1 VFLLDI
7 FITFWSG
14 KMTQRYMFDTR
25 QAARFALALLLAL
38 FGVGAFASA
47 QANDLAA
54 LLEVREGT
62 VEVRRVNTQQWIA
75 VRVEAI
81 VGVGD
86 GIRTGAD
93 GRARITFFADGIESE
108 LLPGT
113 ETRIESFSGGDQRFA
128 LNFEVVLGQTVQRIG
143 RALDASSSYT
153 VTTPGMSLAARG
165 TLFEVRVEENGR
177 SAMLVR
183 ESMVEASSEG
193 ESAPVDAG
201 FGVRSGVDEALSDV
215 VRASTFAQLDAALD
229 GCAVTVTTPDDVRLN
244 VRLAPRLDAPR
255 VGTIAASEVTLLYG
269 VTESGGWYRLPFR
282 GGFGWIL
289 SSTVVIQEP
298 CAGLRVFPLDT
309 QPEDPTLYTSL
320 GDPVS
325 LDEIIVPAVEATPES
340 GS

>member
-1 VFLLDI
+1 
-7 FITFWSG
+7 
-14 KMTQRYMFDTR
+14 MTLRSLFNTHH
-25 QAARFALALLLAL
+25 AARFVVALIIALLGL
-38 FGVGAFASA
+38 GAFARA
-47 QANDLAA
+47 QSSDLAA

-113 ETRIESFSGGDQRFA
+113 ETRIESFNGGEQRFN

-165 TLFEVRVEENGR
+165 TLFEVRVEEDGR

-183 ESMVEASSEG
+183 ESLVEASSDG
-193 ESAPVDAG
+193 ENARVDAG
-201 FGVRSGVDEALSDV
+201 FGVRSEVDEPLSDV
-215 VRASTFAQLDAALD
+215 VRASTFEQLDSALD
-229 GCAVTVTTPDDVRLN
+229 GCMVTITTPDDVSLN

-255 VGTIAASEVTLLYG
+255 VGTIAASEVTLLLG

-289 SSTVVIQEP
+289 SSTVVIEQP

-309 QPEDPTLYTSL
+309 PAEDPALYTSL

-325 LDEIIVPAVEATPES
+325 LDDLTPAVGMAEPTESAPES